1 MINYCSKYIIHDMT
15 AMVASSVDIGWI
27 VNNFFLEVVVRFVDI
42 GGTVDHLCLAMVA
55 SSVDICWIVNNFFLE
70 VVVRFVDIGGTV
82 DHLCLASSVD
92 IGRIP
97 DNFWFQVF
105 VRFVDIGWY
114 IVYCHYLF
122 KHFYLLYKQANFINV
137 YVKLRQ

>member
-27 VNNFFLEVVVRFVDI
+27 VNNFFVEVVVRFVDI

-55 SSVDICWIVNNFFLE
+55 SSVDI
-70 VVVRFVDIGGTV
+70 
-82 DHLCLASSVD
+82 
-92 IGRIP
+92 GRIP

-105 VRFVDIGWY
+105 VRFVDIGW
-114 IVYCHYLF
+114 
-122 KHFYLLYKQANFINV
+122 
-137 YVKLRQ
+137 

>member
-1 MINYCSKYIIHDMT
+1 MIYKLLLSQFYINLNKIGLSIYQIIYYCL
-15 AMVASSVDIGWI
+15 
-27 VNNFFLEVVVRFVDI
+27 NF
-42 GGTVDHLCLAMVA
+42 T

-105 VRFVDIGWY
+105 VKQRWSTVPPIST
-114 IVYCHYLF
+114 
-122 KHFYLLYKQANFINV
+122 KRTTTSKKKLLTIQPISTELATIAVISWIQF
-137 YVKLRQ
+137 LEQ